1 MRSNESRQRPPQFV
15 TWATWIENAVDL
27 PARLDDGAALAVRPT
42 LLDRL
47 ERFGLAATGEP
58 LLKLKQRGCDR
69 CAGS

>member
-15 TWATWIENAVDL
+15 TWVTWIECAPDL
-27 PARLDDGAALAVRPT
+27 PPHADEAVTLAVRPG

-47 ERFGLAATGEP
+47 ERFGLAVTGEP
-58 LLKLKQRGCDR
+58 LLKLKQGGCDR